1 MKRIIFFLTG
11 FLGLA
16 LPHAFAGA
24 APRGSL
30 LELHSCEVYAGG
42 CVVSSEATQ
51 GGRYMLRVWDFSAG
65 DFNGA
70 DFKGLQVAVLQAS
83 PDNLAAPDSQSGD
96 AVVYL
101 PLTASA
107 GQRDALLA
115 WLKSSQTDF
124 RPAKLQTRVV
134 ATQFTRSDKGYA
146 FSAGDRISV
155 KTASLESCPMG
166 SCGEALWYQPRS
178 TTTLFTVAVN
188 SASHVTEPLLKLK
201 WDDSGRRTVF
211 LAKFGQSAPVK
222 NLYVSLDELCGS
234 AKALF

>member
-1 MKRIIFFLTG
+1 MKRAISLVTG
-11 FLGLA
+11 LIGLA
-16 LPHAFAGA
+16 LPHAFAGDL
-24 APRGSL
+24 PRGSL

-65 DFNGA
+65 EFNGA
-70 DFKGLQVAVLQAS
+70 DLKRLQLAVLQAS

-101 PLTASA
+101 PQTATA
-107 GQRDALLA
+107 GQREALLA

-124 RPAKLQTRVV
+124 HPARLQTRIVS
-134 ATQFTRSDKGYA
+134 TQFTRSDKGYA
-146 FSAGDRISV
+146 FSAGDQISV

-166 SCGEALWYQPRS
+166 GCGEALWYQPRS
-178 TTTLFTVAVN
+178 VTTLFTVAVN
-188 SASHVTEPLLKLK
+188 SASHVTEPMLKLK

-211 LAKFGQSAPVK
+211 LARFGQSTPAK

>member
-1 MKRIIFFLTG
+1 MKRIIFLLTG
-11 FLGLA
+11 FLGLT
-16 LPHAFAGA
+16 LPHAFAGD
-24 APRGSL
+24 APRGCL

-70 DFKGLQVAVLQAS
+70 DLKGLQLAVLQAS

-101 PLTASA
+101 PQMATA

-124 RPAKLQTRVV
+124 HPGKLQTRIVS
-134 ATQFTRSDKGYA
+134 TQFTKSDKGYA
-146 FSAGDRISV
+146 FSA
-155 KTASLESCPMG
+155 
-166 SCGEALWYQPRS
+166 
-178 TTTLFTVAVN
+178 
-188 SASHVTEPLLKLK
+188 
-201 WDDSGRRTVF
+201 
-211 LAKFGQSAPVK
+211 
-222 NLYVSLDELCGS
+222 
-234 AKALF
+234 